1 VPHADTEERIVTET
15 GLEARIAR
23 IVEPVATGLG
33 YRLVRVKLSSMNGA
47 TLQVMAERPD
57 GTMTVEDCERL
68 SRDLSPVLDVE
79 DPIDAA
85 YHLEVSSPG
94 IDRLLVRRSDFE
106 RWVGHQAKVELTR
119 PLDGR
124 RRFKGLLAGLAD
136 DMAVSAE
143 PTMAELLQIAD
154 AVAREKSIDRM
165 IVIAAMEDAIQKAA
179 RSRYGSETDIRA
191 EINPKT
197 GEIKLQRLLK
207 VVESVENPATEISL
221 EEARAA
227 TRRPGRRLH
236 RRAAAADGLRP
247 HRRPVGQ
254 AGHRPEGAR
263 GRARP
268 PVRRVQGPHRRD
280 RQRHRSSASNTATS
294 SSISAAA
301 RASSAA
307 TN

>member
-1 VPHADTEERIVTET
+1 VSQSDAEERIVTET
-15 GLEARIAR
+15 GLEARIAH
-23 IVEPVATGLG
+23 IVEPVAAGLG

-136 DMAVSAE
+136 DAVRIDIDRKSKLDALETVVLPLAE
-143 PTMAELLQIAD
+143 IEEARLVLTD
-154 AVAREKSIDRM
+154 ALIRDTLRSEKRKAREKDH
-165 IVIAAMEDAIQKAA
+165 ADA
-179 RSRYGSETDIRA
+179 
-191 EINPKT
+191 
-197 GEIKLQRLLK
+197 
-207 VVESVENPATEISL
+207 
-221 EEARAA
+221 
-227 TRRPGRRLH
+227 
-236 RRAAAADGLRP
+236 
-247 HRRPVGQ
+247 
-254 AGHRPEGAR
+254 
-263 GRARP
+263 
-268 PVRRVQGPHRRD
+268 
-280 RQRHRSSASNTATS
+280 
-294 SSISAAA
+294 
-301 RASSAA
+301 
-307 TN
+307 